1 MLETTETLISLF
13 LGIGLAAS
21 VGFRVFVPLFAL
33 SLASYFGVIPLNESW
48 EWIGS
53 ITAICTLGFA
63 TILEVL
69 AYYIPVFDN
78 LLDTIA
84 VPLAAIAGT
93 AIVVSTA
100 ANLDPIVTWSLAII
114 AGGGTAVAIK
124 GSAATTRVAST
135 STTAGLAN
143 PIVSTV
149 ETGSATVMSAVAIF
163 LPILAIVIV
172 IGLLLGVFFF
182 FKKIRSK
189 LKKKQV

>member
-1 MLETTETLISLF
+1 MLETTETLISIF

-33 SLASYFGVIPLNESW
+33 SLASYFGIIPLNESW
-48 EWIGS
+48 GWVGS
-53 ITAICTLGFA
+53 ITAICTLGIA

-93 AIVVSTA
+93 AVVVSTA

-114 AGGGTAVAIK
+114 AGGGTAAAIK
-124 GSAATTRVAST
+124 GSAATTRAAST
-135 STTAGLAN
+135 TTTAGLAN
-143 PIVSTV
+143 PIVATV
-149 ETGSATVMSAVAIF
+149 ETGGATAMSVVAIF
-163 LPILAIVIV
+163 LPILAIILVVGI
-172 IGLLLGVFFF
+172 LFGVFLF

-189 LKKKQV
+189 FKKKQV